1 KRALERIKM
10 SEVGSVA
17 YAFTLSSLANL
28 LANEVAAKRIDHLRL
43 AEARSYAEEALQL
56 QEQPDASTEL
66 WTTLHT
72 LAKIADLEGQP
83 EIAQDYRRRERET
96 YMAFAGNRHI
106 INQQHDTL
114 IAAVVAAIRGE
125 NDALT
130 AVKAAL
136 PGLES
141 AGWHIGSALLRLLD
155 GVRDWNSLV
164 ESLDGAEAL
173 LILRILETL
182 SEPFNL
188 EEC

>member
-1 KRALERIKM
+1 MPKR
-10 SEVGSVA
+10 
-17 YAFTLSSLANL
+17 LS
-28 LANEVAAKRIDHLRL
+28 
-43 AEARSYAEEALQL
+43 LQL
-56 QEQPDASTEL
+56 QEQPDASTEV

-83 EIAQDYRRRERET
+83 EVAQEYRRRERET
-96 YMAFAGNRHI
+96 YMAFAGNRNI
-106 INQQHDTL
+106 INQQHETL
-114 IAAVVAAIRGE
+114 IAAVVAAIRGD

-141 AGWHIGSALLRLLD
+141 AGWHISSALLRLLD

-164 ESLDGAEAL
+164 ESLDSAETLLML
-173 LILRILETL
+173 LIFEAL
-182 SEPFNL
+182 SEPFSQ